1 MRRILKTISFLCYF
15 VLLNF
20 YIKILFLLNLR
31 IINLQKTL
39 QTKKVLIKKLIKE
52 K

>member
-1 MRRILKTISFLCYF
+1 
-15 VLLNF
+15 
-20 YIKILFLLNLR
+20 LNLR